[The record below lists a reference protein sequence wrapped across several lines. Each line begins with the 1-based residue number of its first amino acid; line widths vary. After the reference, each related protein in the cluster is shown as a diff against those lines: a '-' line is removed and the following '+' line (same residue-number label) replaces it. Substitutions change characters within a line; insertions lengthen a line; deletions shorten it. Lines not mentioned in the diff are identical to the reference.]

1 MPTGYTADI
10 SDGISFET
18 YALNCARAFGACVT
32 LRDERGGGEIIPDEF
47 LPSDYYL
54 VAAQKAR
61 NELAAL
67 NAMSSAELER
77 AAFSAWADDEIYR
90 LTALKDKQDLR
101 IAYESMLEEARAWT
115 PPTPDHVGLRD
126 FMCSQIKDS
135 IEFDCNS
142 KYYST
147 PVPQLNGSDWA
158 AKRRANLEHDIQ
170 YYEQEHEKEV
180 LRAAQ
185 RTEWVRALRNSLK

>member
-10 SDGISFET
+10 NDGISFET

-77 AAFSAWADDEIYR
+77 AAFGAWTDAEIRR
-90 LTALKDKQDLR
+90 LMGLEEKRNLR
-101 IAYESMLEEARAWT
+101 IAYENMLAEVSAWT
-115 PPTPDHVGLRD
+115 PPTPDHVGLRE
-126 FMCSQIKDS
+126 FMCSQIEES
-135 IEFDCNS
+135 IKWDCNDG
-142 KYYST
+142 YYST
-147 PVPQLNGSDWA
+147 PTPKLSGSDWA
-158 AKRRANLEHDIQ
+158 AERRAKLEHDIQ
-170 YYEQEHEKEV
+170 YHEEEYEKEV
-180 LRAAQ
+180 LRTTQ
-185 RTEWVRALRNSLK
+185 RTEWIRALRNSLK